1 VNDQRN
7 VEARKEFRCGKRLD
21 FSLEDLC
28 LWCSEP
34 RTHKGLV
41 LWKVGNC
48 MCTKACDK
56 LYEEGGQKG
65 IVLRGRRVL
74 IVSSVRLKADDYSV
88 NRQNRRSGM
97 EIRSFAVRTEHQY
110 QDFSEDLE
118 GCFLQVYYFDNG
130 ILVWSRPLSVP
141 SQCTSFMPRLPWL
154 IISIIYLPLV

>member
-1 VNDQRN
+1 
-7 VEARKEFRCGKRLD
+7 
-21 FSLEDLC
+21 
-28 LWCSEP
+28 
-34 RTHKGLV
+34 
-41 LWKVGNC
+41 

-141 SQCTSFMPRLPWL
+141 SQCTSFMPRLP
-154 IISIIYLPLV
+154 